1 VFKGQEVTLTMNAKK
16 SYALTIAL
24 TVLVSALAFSSVAS
38 AARVGI
44 SIRVNAPPPV
54 LRQEVVVVRPGA
66 DFVWIRGRWDWVG
79 GPRGYVWLPGAWVR
93 PPQAHAVWIEP
104 RYEFRHRHHFFARGY
119 WKF

>member
-1 VFKGQEVTLTMNAKK
+1 MNAKK
-16 SYALTIAL
+16 SFALTIAL

-38 AARVGI
+38 AARIGV

-54 LRQEVVVVRPGA
+54 LRQEVVVARPGP
-66 DFVWIRGRWDWVG
+66 DFVWVRGHYDWVG

-93 PPQAHAVWIEP
+93 PPHARAVWVAP
-104 RYEFRHRHHFFARGY
+104 RYERRGRHHFYARGY

>member
-16 SYALTIAL
+16 SFALTIAL

-66 DFVWIRGRWDWVG
+66 DFVWVRGHWDWVG

-93 PPQAHAVWIEP
+93 PPHAHAVWIEP
-104 RYEFRHRHHFFARGY
+104 RYEFRRRHHFFARGY